1 MFTSLLTHSP
11 SMLYTIYKGG
21 DIMKRIGVVIPAI
34 TDNLQKELLDG
45 IFHTASANDC
55 DVIVL
60 TTATNGLD
68 FHMQSEIM

>member
-1 MFTSLLTHSP
+1 
-11 SMLYTIYKGG
+11 MLYTIYKGG